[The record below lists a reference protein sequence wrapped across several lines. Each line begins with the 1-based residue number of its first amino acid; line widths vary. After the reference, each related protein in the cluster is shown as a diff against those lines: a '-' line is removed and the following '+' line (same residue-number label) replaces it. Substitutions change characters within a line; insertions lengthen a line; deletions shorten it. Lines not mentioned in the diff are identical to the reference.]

1 MELAIEIEKF
11 VRPVKFQKG
20 LVEIELDGDARP
32 DLPARLA
39 GQLRELTS
47 ERWSVVLAKGGGPTV
62 GEMRA
67 MRERELHDR
76 AAMNPIIQDI
86 IREFPDARI
95 VSVAASG
102 SRVRSR

>member
-1 MELAIEIEKF
+1 
-11 VRPVKFQKG
+11 
-20 LVEIELDGDARP
+20 
-32 DLPARLA
+32 
-39 GQLRELTS
+39 
-47 ERWSVVLAKGGGPTV
+47 
-62 GEMRA
+62 